1 MPPSQILVCR
11 RQHVSATAAR
21 SASSY
26 ARKPASRAATK
37 MRLKKESSQIEANVS
52 FLLPTTLV
60 APPLWR
66 YPRQPSKFVH
76 MLWLHLKARLDA
88 LKSLVGF
95 KVMSAP
101 KTLLSRPR
109 FKAQRASAIPTAK
122 ALHVQMSEAFA
133 AGDRETLRSIC
144 STELHRSLVEAIDA
158 RPRGV
163 RTEWE
168 LVKYDKTWYYPRLA
182 DWRIAILP
190 HKTGG
195 MTTVKQ
201 AVVSISSVQRIARY
215 DDTKGGAKIKGSERV
230 RHLLEHIV
238 LQAEINDKTYEHGPW
253 RLWGTIPES
262 TYESYLQELADSE
275 VAFTENQKQARS

>member
-1 MPPSQILVCR
+1 MLPSQILLR
-11 RQHVSATAAR
+11 PMRHVSATVTR

-26 ARKPASRAATK
+26 ARNPASRAATK
-37 MRLKKESSQIEANVS
+37 KRLKTESSQIEANVS

-76 MLWLHLKARLDA
+76 MLWLHLKARFDA
-88 LKSLVGF
+88 FKSLVGF

-101 KTLLSRPR
+101 KLLMSRPR

-133 AGDRETLRSIC
+133 AGDRESLRSIC

-182 DWRIAILP
+182 DWRIAMLP
-190 HKTGG
+190 RQTGG
-195 MTTVKQ
+195 MTTIKQ
-201 AVVSISSVQRIARY
+201 AVVSISSVQRLARY
-215 DDTKGGAKIKGSERV
+215 DDTKGGAKINGSERV
-230 RHLLEHIV
+230 RHMLEHIV
-238 LQAEINDKTYEHGPW
+238 LQADINDKTYEHGPW

-262 TYESYLQELADSE
+262 TYESYLQEIADSQ
-275 VAFTENQKQARS
+275 VAFSEDQRQARS